1 MARVNTVLGPVDSGD
16 LGFTLPHEHLID
28 SSAGIRI
35 SYGELELRDRAL
47 EMAVAD
53 FRRAKAGGVDTVVE
67 VSPMDLGRD
76 VVMMREVS
84 RETGVNFVCCTGC
97 WLDVPRS
104 FWGRDKEFIA
114 DLWVREVEE
123 GIDGTDIRAGIIKV
137 ATSDPITEQEE
148 LMLRAA
154 ARTHLRTGVPITT
167 HTPAQ
172 SRVGERQVRIL
183 LEEGV
188 APEGVYVGH
197 INQTLDRDYHRGLAG
212 LGVWLGWDINNPYGR
227 AHLPPWEQRAEYL
240 KGLLDEGLGSNLML
254 SHDWNVVLSRIGT
267 AGFPG
272 REDNP
277 EGYLWLSRAFI
288 PRLRGL
294 GVSEGAVERM
304 MVGNPRRHFEGVRP
318 GD

>member
-1 MARVNTVLGPVDSGD
+1 MATVNTVLGPIDSAA

-35 SYGELELRDRAL
+35 SYGELELRDRARDLAL
-47 EMAVAD
+47 ED
-53 FRRAKAGGVDTVVE
+53 FHKAKAGGVDTIVE

-76 VVMMREVS
+76 VALMREVS
-84 RETGVNFVCCTGC
+84 RETGVNFICCTGC
-97 WLDVPRS
+97 WLDIPRS

-114 DLWVREVEE
+114 DLWVREIEE

-148 LMLRAA
+148 LMLRAT

-167 HTPAQ
+167 HTPPQ
-172 SRVGERQVRIL
+172 SRVGERQLHIL
-183 LEEGV
+183 IEEGV
-188 APEGVYVGH
+188 EPQNIYIGH
-197 INQTLDRDYHRGLAG
+197 INQTLDPDYHRQLAR

-240 KGLLDEGLGSNLML
+240 KTLLDEGLTNNIML
-254 SHDWNVVLSRIGT
+254 SHDWNVILSRLGT
-267 AGFPG
+267 PGFPG

-277 EGYLWLSRAFI
+277 DGYLWLNRAFI
-288 PRLRGL
+288 PKLQGL
-294 GVSEGAVERM
+294 GVTEAEVELM
-304 MVGNPRRHFEGVRP
+304 MVGNPRRHFEGVRL
-318 GD
+318 G

>member
-1 MARVNTVLGPVDSGD
+1 MAQVNTVLGAVDSGD

-28 SSAGIRI
+28 SSAGIRV

-47 EMAVAD
+47 DLALED

-104 FWGRDKEFIA
+104 FWGRDKELIA
-114 DLWVREVEE
+114 DLWVREIEV

-137 ATSDPITEQEE
+137 ATSDPITGQDE

-154 ARTHLRTGVPITT
+154 ARAHLRTGVPITT

-172 SRVGERQVRIL
+172 SRVGLRQVEIL
-183 LEEGV
+183 REEGV
-188 APEGVYVGH
+188 APGSVYVGH
-197 INQTLDRDYHRGLAG
+197 INQTLDRDYHRELAR

-227 AHLPPWEQRAEYL
+227 AHLPTWEQRAEYL
-240 KGLLDEGLGSNLML
+240 KGLLDEGLGGSVMM

-267 AGFPG
+267 PGFPG

-294 GVSEGAVERM
+294 GVSAGEVERM
-304 MVGNPRRHFEGVRP
+304 MVGNPRRHFEGA
-318 GD
+318 GAGG